1 MVPRKV
7 TSLTAGGHVTCKL
20 KNYGTVSH
28 GLSSRVEKDK
38 RIISNVRRKMWM
50 HRKDR
55 WRRREKERGKEEKR
69 EGGREGKRVRESMS
83 TDAGGTELRI
93 HL

>member
-1 MVPRKV
+1 
-7 TSLTAGGHVTCKL
+7 
-20 KNYGTVSH
+20 
-28 GLSSRVEKDK
+28 
-38 RIISNVRRKMWM
+38 M

-55 WRRREKERGKEEKR
+55 WRRREKERGKEETR

>member
-1 MVPRKV
+1 MYGKKEKIH
-7 TSLTAGGHVTCKL
+7 LTLRGVMK
-20 KNYGTVSH
+20 
-28 GLSSRVEKDK
+28 
-38 RIISNVRRKMWM
+38 
-50 HRKDR
+50 
-55 WRRREKERGKEEKR
+55 RRREKERGKEEKR